1 MENTKLI
8 SKSAK
13 NPTHIIRSVEELP
26 KDMDLYKITS
36 CIKSY
41 TRDGRPRAQF
51 IMQHEFT
58 GRKIRVGKHILM
70 KYNNEL

>member
-1 MENTKLI
+1 MGNKFI

-36 CIKSY
+36 CIKTY
-41 TRDGRPRAQF
+41 TRSGKVQAQF

-58 GRKIRVGKHILM
+58 GRKIRVGRHILM
-70 KYNNEL
+70 KHNNEI